1 MLSKRAGRR
10 RVSVIAP
17 ISTYL
22 QRATCFTD
30 SQYIITSEETGG
42 GERSQ
47 TIFKFGCTVVSVQSL
62 GFIIVVVFSVL
73 ITLEDSSLLKREPPF
88 KPLTA

>member
-1 MLSKRAGRR
+1 MFVSKRAGR

-30 SQYIITSEETGG
+30 SQDIIMSVEE
-42 GERSQ
+42 ERGDTKLYA
-47 TIFKFGCTVVSVQSL
+47 TINIKSFLS
-62 GFIIVVVFSVL
+62 
-73 ITLEDSSLLKREPPF
+73 
-88 KPLTA
+88 

>member
-1 MLSKRAGRR
+1 MFVSKRAGRR

-30 SQYIITSEETGG
+30 LRYIITSEETRGG
-42 GERSQ
+42 
-47 TIFKFGCTVVSVQSL
+47 IFKS
-62 GFIIVVVFSVL
+62 
-73 ITLEDSSLLKREPPF
+73 DS
-88 KPLTA
+88 TAHPVAS